1 MATTIDYTRGATI
14 GVAYDSPKAHV
25 LKRVLDVPTMIA
37 EDATLLA
44 AATITATDIIQAIDV
59 PADFWLFYAMFEVI
73 TAHAATV
80 TADIGLAG
88 GQEIAAGV
96 DMATAGTE
104 ALMAYDGSWGPAAAW
119 GKHFT
124 SADTIDVEYLTADT
138 TVGRSVLQVV
148 GFNLAHG
155 VSATSNPYD

>member
-1 MATTIDYTRGATI
+1 MANTIDYTRGATI
-14 GVAYDSPKAHV
+14 GVAFDSPKAHV

-37 EDATLLA
+37 ENATLA
-44 AATITATDIIQAIDV
+44 ANAKITATDIIQAIDV
-59 PADFWLFYAMFEVI
+59 PADFWLFYAFFEVI

-80 TADIGLAG
+80 TADLGLAG

-104 ALMAYDGSWGPAAAW
+104 AKMLFDGTWGPATLW

-124 SADTIDVEYLTADT
+124 AADTIDVEYLTADT
-138 TVGRSVLQVV
+138 TVGRSVLQVA

-155 VSATSNPYD
+155 VTATTNPYD